1 LNREMDADWCS
12 FLAQSYTLRSM
23 EPVPEIAKQWLVCP
37 VCKAELDWRA
47 DTVICC
53 ACRRVYPVEDEIPV
67 LLRERAIL
75 PAE

>member
-1 LNREMDADWCS
+1 
-12 FLAQSYTLRSM
+12 M

-47 DTVICC
+47 DTVICR